1 MCYCSCMGALP
12 ESGGGKTRLA
22 LLHEVALALS
32 GEFDRRRL
40 YEGIVH
46 GARRLLDVPLAAVVV
61 WDPGREFLCTEA
73 ATDPALMP
81 LQAAPA
87 ELPVCIGKA
96 FLERV
101 SVTVDEYA
109 QHPRAPAFARSLHL
123 SSILCTPLLRDGAS
137 AGVLFVAHRD
147 SGRRFDTEDL
157 RTIEILAGHV
167 SLSLGNAETI
177 AAATRRLARV
187 EELGNAL
194 RSMIEARDHDTVLER
209 ALDCATTILGADRAA
224 VYLADPQKTV
234 QVWARRLSRP
244 YLETGAKQYRRSMAG
259 ILEFTRSPIFIS
271 DVTTDPRTRSLH
283 EPGRREGIRSVLLIP
298 LIHRDEVMGAVGL
311 YHDLIWTY
319 EAEDLVPL
327 RALADQIA
335 LALANA
341 SLHEQTGRQ
350 LAQLRVLEALV
361 RAVSDPVAGDIRC
374 QRGAHAIVTGGGAAS
389 AWVWL
394 ADRTGLRL
402 VAQAGA
408 SAAAENVAEDAAR
421 AALSAKRPVTHPLP
435 GADSLV
441 AAPFLLGTDSEG
453 VLVLAPPRPP
463 NRTPRPVTTIV
474 YFQQEVDPGDAQH
487 EFVGTAA
494 GQLGTAISNAR
505 LLEEATTMGV
515 RLTAIIAG
523 MPNGILVFD
532 RNDRLVF
539 YNKLIQEFYGLSDVD
554 LHGWTPADFVR
565 EVTHCFA
572 DPSVPQ
578 KIARRVSEH
587 KDKVYRME
595 FELTIPRPYYLS
607 RVSAP
612 VTTPDGT
619 WYGQVVLYHDLT
631 EKRMADRL
639 TQGFLSAASHELTSP
654 LRAAKGFAEET
665 RRAVATGRSQE
676 AGTAVTKLGGQL
688 DRLSS
693 LVADLLDVTLIEAGR
708 LVLSPSRFDFA
719 ALAREIA
726 DRARKAQA
734 RHPVEITLPAE
745 PVRVL
750 GDRDRLGRVLQ
761 HLVSNALQSS
771 PIGGGI
777 AISVLSQEGTLDLSV
792 TDQGIGIPHDEREA
806 VFERY
811 AHASNVPAGEAQGLG
826 LGLYLSREIVKRHGG
841 QIALCDAPGG
851 GTAVCIRL
859 PTTPAALST
868 DPRTPEP

>member
-1 MCYCSCMGALP
+1 
-12 ESGGGKTRLA
+12 LA

-46 GARRLLDVPLAAVVV
+46 GARRLLDVALAAVVI
-61 WDPGREFLCTEA
+61 WDPGRESLCAEA
-73 ATDPALMP
+73 ATDQALMP

-87 ELPVCIGKA
+87 ELPVCVGKA
-96 FLERV
+96 FLERM
-101 SVTVDEYA
+101 SVTVDDYA
-109 QHPRAPAFARSLHL
+109 QHPRAPAFARSLKL
-123 SSILCTPLLRDGAS
+123 TSILCTPLLRDGAPS
-137 AGVLFVAHRD
+137 GVLFVAHRD
-147 SGRRFDTEDL
+147 AQRRFDAEDL

-167 SLSLGNAETI
+167 SLSLGNAETL

-194 RSMIEARDHDTVLER
+194 RSMIESRDHDTVLER
-209 ALDCATTILGADRAA
+209 ALDCATTVLGADRAA
-224 VYLADPQKTV
+224 VYLADAQKAI
-234 QVWARRLSRP
+234 QVWARRLSRS

-259 ILEFTRSPIFIS
+259 ILEFTRSPIFIA

-283 EPGRREGIRSVLLIP
+283 ESGRREGIRSVLLIP
-298 LIHRDEVMGAVGL
+298 LIHRDEVMGALGL
-311 YHDLIWTY
+311 YHDLVWTY

-327 RALADQIA
+327 RALADQVA

-341 SLHEQTGRQ
+341 SLHEKTGRQ
-350 LAQLRVLEALV
+350 LAQLRVLQSLV
-361 RAVSDPVAGDIRC
+361 RAVSDPVSADIRC

-389 AWVWL
+389 AWVFTRE
-394 ADRTGLRL
+394 ASELRL
-402 VAQAGA
+402 VAQAGG
-408 SAAAENVAEDAAR
+408 SAAAEQDAEAAAR
-421 AALSAKRPVTHPLP
+421 AALQAQGPVTHSLP

-441 AAPFLLGTDSEG
+441 AAPFVLGNDCAG
-453 VLVLAPPRPP
+453 ALVLAPPRPMSHA
-463 NRTPRPVTTIV
+463 PRPVTTIV
-474 YFQQEVDPGDAQH
+474 YFQQEIDPGDAQH
-487 EFVGTAA
+487 EFVATAA
-494 GQLGTAISNAR
+494 GQLGTAIVNAR
-505 LLEEATTMGV
+505 LFEEATTMGV
-515 RLTAIIAG
+515 RLTAIIEG

-539 YNKLIQEFYGLSDVD
+539 YNKLIQEFYGLTNVD
-554 LHGWTPADFVR
+554 LSGWTPADFVR
-565 EVTHCFA
+565 EVSHCFA

-578 KIARRVSEH
+578 KISRRVSEH

-595 FELTIPRPYYLS
+595 FELTTPRAYYLS

-612 VTTPDGT
+612 VTTPDGA

-631 EKRMADRL
+631 EKRTADRL
-639 TQGFLSAASHELTSP
+639 TQGFLSAASSELSSP
-654 LRAAKGFAEET
+654 LRAAKGFAEES
-665 RRAVATGRSQE
+665 RRAVATGRSEE
-676 AGTAVTKLGGQL
+676 AAGAIHKLGGQL

-726 DRARKAQA
+726 DKARKAQQG
-734 RHPVEITLPAE
+734 RHPIQVTLPDD

-750 GDRDRLGRVLQ
+750 GDRDRLGRVLA

-771 PIGGGI
+771 PAGSGV
-777 AISVLSQEGTLDLSV
+777 AISVLPTGSTLDVSV
-792 TDQGIGIPHDEREA
+792 TDQGIGIPHHEREA

-811 AHASNVPAGEAQGLG
+811 AHASNVPAGETQGLG
-826 LGLYLSREIVKRHGG
+826 LGLYLSREIVRRHGG

-851 GTAVCIRL
+851 GTAVCVRL
-859 PTTPAALST
+859 PTTPAVLCT
-868 DPRTPEP
+868 DRTAEP